1 MRPRASWGSMVQH
14 HRAGKARRAAG
25 SADSGAR
32 CAPSV
37 SGSAGGGALLVGRSC
52 VGCDRWC

>member
-37 SGSAGGGALLVGRSC
+37 SGVCRCWGTACRQELCWL
-52 VGCDRWC
+52 